1 QGGQSQGSARVSQ
14 RLRAGR
20 GAVQCLPQG
29 GREAVFEGA
38 RHPAGRYISRTE
50 ALIVALLAAGLTY
63 VAPATPVRWTV
74 TPPPAGWTAASFD
87 DHGWTE
93 ATLPLVGDG
102 RVDAGN
108 PTLPPAQK
116 IPGTAMTVYV
126 RARFHVGAER
136 LRSLALRARFAEG
149 LVAWVDGAEI
159 ARRYVA

>member
-1 QGGQSQGSARVSQ
+1 MI
-14 RLRAGR
+14 L
-20 GAVQCLPQG
+20 
-29 GREAVFEGA
+29 
-38 RHPAGRYISRTE
+38 
-50 ALIVALLAAGLTY
+50 ALLAAGLTY

-87 DHGWTE
+87 DKAWTE

-108 PTLPPAQK
+108 PTLPAAQK
-116 IPGTAMTVYV
+116 IPGAAMTVYI
-126 RARFHVGAER
+126 RARFHVGGEK

-159 ARRYVA
+159 ARRYVAPNAPPEAPAVQIHGAEPESFVAPARLAAGDHVLSIEEIGRAHV